1 MMRNKP
7 FQSLATHLSLW
18 IVSLGALIFIAILS
32 TNYFLSR
39 HLLENYV
46 EQLAKK
52 TVLSTVQ
59 KVDTVLHSVSTSADS
74 LAAIVTIPD
83 ISKKHIQQMTK
94 AFVENNAEIFG
105 MAVALEDG
113 AISTSGTESAENFAP
128 YYYKK
133 NGDIAYADLAS
144 DLYNYKNRH
153 WYSDTKKASAAIW
166 SEPYIDDGGGNVH
179 MVTYSTPIYFENSK
193 NFAGVATADIKLSW
207 LDDIIQK
214 SKIGKSGFGFI
225 VSKNDIIIA
234 YPDKSL
240 HMRPLHE
247 ANITE
252 ENWQKYLDSKNTS
265 AAVYFYTACRYQGGH
280 CWVAIKTLKS
290 SGWKIVI
297 VLPEQ
302 ELIADINALTLKIS
316 AIAIAGLALLF
327 FVVVYITRTLTSPLG
342 KLATVTKDIGAG
354 KLDKA
359 LPEPVRNDEIGLL
372 TSAFSTMR
380 TALKQYIHDLQESTA
395 RHQKL
400 ESEIQI
406 AKDIQMSM
414 IPGAGN
420 VSLRQNGFQLFALL
434 RPARSVGGDLYYY
447 QQSDGKL
454 HFIIGD
460 VSDKGVPAALFMAKT
475 ITLYTRALKEKLPPG
490 EIFSMMND
498 ILTEN
503 NDACMFVT
511 ALCGVIDLETGKTIM
526 ANAGHMNPVIKDTEN
541 TSEQP
546 VSGATALGLV
556 TDVKYPNIEFTLNHH
571 CTLFM
576 YTDGISEAH
585 DKNQAQ
591 YSDEKLIAL
600 IEGLAPGNINKAGD
614 SIIKDVDAFAD
625 TAEQFDDI
633 TLLIIHYE

>member
-1 MMRNKP
+1 MMKNSR
-7 FQSLATHLSLW
+7 FQSLAARLSLW
-18 IVSLGALIFIAILS
+18 IVSLGTLIFIAVLS

-39 HLLENYV
+39 HLLENYI

-74 LAAIVTIPD
+74 LAAVVTIPE
-83 ISKKHIQQMTK
+83 ISKKHIKQMAK

-105 MAVALEDG
+105 MAVALESD
-113 AISTSGTESAENFAP
+113 AITESADGFAP
-128 YYYKK
+128 YFYKK
-133 NGDIAYADLAS
+133 NGGITYTDLSS
-144 DLYNYKNRH
+144 DLYNYKNRR
-153 WYSDTKKASAAIW
+153 WYSDTKKANTAIW
-166 SEPYIDDGGGNVH
+166 SEPYVDDGGGNVH
-179 MVTYSTPIYFENSK
+179 MVTYSAPIYFEDNK
-193 NFAGVATADIKLSW
+193 TFAGVATADIKLSW
-207 LDDIIQK
+207 LDNIIQK

-225 VSKNDIIIA
+225 VSRKDIIIA
-234 YPDKSL
+234 HPDRSL
-240 HMRPLHE
+240 HMKPLSE
-247 ANITE
+247 TGVTE
-252 ENWQKYLDSKNTS
+252 ENWQKYLSSKASS
-265 AAVYFYTACRYQGGH
+265 AAMYFSTPCRYQGGR
-280 CWVAIKTLKS
+280 CWVAIKTLKG
-290 SGWKIVI
+290 SGWKIII

-316 AIAIAGLALLF
+316 AIAVAGLILLF
-327 FVVVYITRTLTSPLG
+327 FVVVFITRALTSPLG
-342 KLATVTKDIGAG
+342 KLATATRDIGAG

-372 TSAFSTMR
+372 TSAFNAMR
-380 TALKQYIHDLQESTA
+380 TALKQYIRDLQESTA
-395 RHQKL
+395 RHQRL

-420 VSLRQNGFQLFALL
+420 ISLKQAGFQLFALL

-447 QQSDGKL
+447 QQTDNKL

-475 ITLYTRALKEKLPPG
+475 VTLYTRALKEKLSPG
-490 EIFSMMND
+490 QTFTMMND
-498 ILTEN
+498 VLTEN

-511 ALCGVIDLETGKTIM
+511 ALCGVIDLTTGSAVMT
-526 ANAGHMNPVIKDTEN
+526 NAGHMNPIIKETGE
-541 TSEQP
+541 TKEHP
-546 VSGATALGLV
+546 VHGATALGLM
-556 TDVKYPNIEFTLNHH
+556 TDVDYPDIEFQLNHNSSI
-571 CTLFM
+571 FM

-585 DKNQAQ
+585 DDHQAQ

-600 IEGLAPGNINKAGD
+600 IKTTNIGNSDEAGD
-614 SIIKDVDAFAD
+614 IIINDVDKFAGD
-625 TAEQFDDI
+625 NEQFDDI

>member
-1 MMRNKP
+1 MKKNRH
-7 FQSLATHLSLW
+7 FQSLAAHLSLW
-18 IVSLGALIFIAILS
+18 IVSLGALIFIAVLS

-46 EQLAKK
+46 ERLAKK
-52 TVLSTVQ
+52 TVMSTVQ
-59 KVDTVLHSVSTSADS
+59 KVDTVLHSISTSADS
-74 LAAIVTIPD
+74 LAAVVTIPN
-83 ISKKHIQQMTK
+83 ISKKHIKQMTR
-94 AFVENNAEIFG
+94 AFVKNNAEIFG
-105 MAVALEDG
+105 MTVALEG
-113 AISTSGTESAENFAP
+113 GTIAGSADDFAP
-128 YYYKK
+128 YFYKK
-133 NGDIAYADLAS
+133 DGDIAYADLSS
-144 DLYNYKNRH
+144 DLYDYKNQH
-153 WYSDTKKASAAIW
+153 WYSDTKKVNAAIW
-166 SEPYIDDGGGNVH
+166 SEPYIDDGSSNVH
-179 MVTYSTPIYFENSK
+179 MVTYSTPIYFEDSK
-193 NFAGVATADIKLSW
+193 DFAGVATADIKLSW

-225 VSKNDIIIA
+225 VSKNDTIIA

-240 HMRPLHE
+240 HMRPLRE

-252 ENWQKYLDSKNTS
+252 ENWQKYLDSKAS
-265 AAVYFYTACRYQGGH
+265 SSAVYFYTACRYQGGH
-280 CWVAIKTLKS
+280 CWVAIKTLKG

-297 VLPEQ
+297 VLPEH
-302 ELIADINALTLKIS
+302 ELIADINDLTLKIS
-316 AIAIAGLALLF
+316 AIAVAGLILLF

-342 KLATVTKDIGAG
+342 KLATATKDIGAG

-372 TSAFSTMR
+372 TSAFNAMR
-380 TALKQYIHDLQESTA
+380 TALKQYIADLQESTA

-406 AKDIQMSM
+406 ARDIQMSM

-420 VSLRQNGFQLFALL
+420 ISLKQDDFQLFALL

-447 QQSDGKL
+447 QQTGDRL

-460 VSDKGVPAALFMAKT
+460 VSDKGVPAALFMAKA
-475 ITLYTRALKEKLPPG
+475 ITLYTRALKEALPPG

-511 ALCGVIDLETGKTIM
+511 ALCGVIDLKTGRVVM
-526 ANAGHMNPVIKDTEN
+526 ANAGHMNPIIKDSEH
-541 TSEQP
+541 TSEQA
-546 VSGATALGLV
+546 VAGATALGLMAE
-556 TDVKYPNIEFTLNHH
+556 VKYPDVEFTLNHH
-571 CTLFM
+571 STLFM

-600 IEGLAPGNINKAGD
+600 IDTIEPGNADQAGD
-614 SIIKDVDAFAD
+614 RIISDVDAFAGN
-625 TAEQFDDI
+625 AEQFDDI